1 MNNSICI
8 NIYCHKLLQVCDNKK
23 WDTKKIKKRIT
34 LSMTNYTLVMIQIN
48 CNTGWLVGWFM
59 VFECFFQQYFS
70 YIVTVS
76 FIGGGNWENHWPVI
90 SHRQILSR
98 NVVWSTSHNERGLNS
113 LVVIGT
119 DCKSNYSLFDFYK
132 SSEKKFLK
140 IQFSNQQFFF

>member
-1 MNNSICI
+1 MN

-132 SSEKKFLK
+132 SSEKN
-140 IQFSNQQFFF
+140 S